1 MPLGLPKSCLGYFF
15 FCPLV
20 SSWLKTDAARDFISF
35 LVGVFLPDKTLEA
48 KVEVLLDD
56 CFLAIFY
63 LHAKSVKDRG
73 VNRPRPCYWFMRLRR
88 NRTLFCRMQRH
99 TNAYRF

>member
-1 MPLGLPKSCLGYFF
+1 MPLGLPSPHRGYFF

-20 SSWLKTDAARDFISF
+20 SSWLNTDAARDFTSF

-48 KVEVLLDD
+48 RVDVLLDD

-63 LHAKSVKDRG
+63 LHTKNVKDRG
-73 VNRPRPCYWFMRLRR
+73 VNHPRP
-88 NRTLFCRMQRH
+88 
-99 TNAYRF
+99 